1 MPTGLLPWRHLDL
14 NLRSCGLHGHAT
26 YAPDEPELAARLRAD
41 TALGEAWRCLR
52 CGAFVAGA
60 PHGRGPADEAPLVL
74 RGAALKDA
82 LVLRLLALEKGVR
95 GALIVLLAFGIWRF
109 DGSRS
114 ALQQVFD
121 SYLPLL
127 TPIFQRLGI
136 DLASTGPVHLIES
149 AFAANH
155 RTLALVAGAVLGYGV
170 LQLVEST
177 GLWLMRRWG
186 EYVAAVG
193 TTVFIPLEIYELH
206 EKVTTVRILALVV
219 NLFAIG
225 YLVWTKRLF
234 GLRGGHAAYVAQRHT
249 ASLIE
254 VERAAERA

>member
-26 YAPDEPELAARLRAD
+26 YAPDEPQLAARLRAD

-109 DGSRS
+109 DGSRL

-136 DLASTGPVHLIES
+136 DLASTGPVH
-149 AFAANH
+149 
-155 RTLALVAGAVLGYGV
+155 RV
-170 LQLVEST
+170 
-177 GLWLMRRWG
+177 
-186 EYVAAVG
+186 
-193 TTVFIPLEIYELH
+193 
-206 EKVTTVRILALVV
+206 
-219 NLFAIG
+219 
-225 YLVWTKRLF
+225 
-234 GLRGGHAAYVAQRHT
+234 GLRGEPSDPGAGRGRSAGIWRASARRVDGTVAD
-249 ASLIE
+249 AP
-254 VERAAERA
+254 VG